1 MKLKQVLEIQEVLG
15 KTIPI
20 DMNHKWVYYSD
31 SREEYVD
38 IMELD
43 IVHAIRI
50 LRKFAGREGLDILKD
65 IDEYYEKGLKSLQEI
80 T

>member
-1 MKLKQVLEIQEVLG
+1 
-15 KTIPI
+15 
-20 DMNHKWVYYSD
+20 MNHKWVYYSD
-31 SREEYVD
+31 SLDEWGD
-38 IMELD
+38 IMDLD

-50 LRKFAGREGLDILKD
+50 LRKYAGREGLDIVED

>member
-1 MKLKQVLEIQEVLG
+1 MKLKQVLEIQEILG

-20 DMNHKWVYYSD
+20 DMSHKWVYYSD
-31 SREEYVD
+31 SREEWVD
-38 IMELD
+38 IMDLD

-50 LRKFAGREGLDILKD
+50 LRKYVGQDEDYLK
-65 IDEYYEKGLKSLQEI
+65 ELKSFQERNLQEI

>member
-1 MKLKQVLEIQEVLG
+1 MILKQVLEIQKVLG

-31 SREEYVD
+31 SRDEWVD
-38 IMELD
+38 IMDLD

-50 LRKFAGREGLDILKD
+50 LRKYAGREGLDIVEN